1 MLELLFLLL
10 PIAALYGWYMGQR
23 SAKKDQESIQNK
35 FSRDYVTGL
44 NFLLS
49 NQQEKAVDLFLSMLQ
64 KQESENNIS
73 TESQFEAGLTLGN
86 LFRSRGE
93 IDRALRIH
101 QSIDSSPD
109 YSLEQKMLAK
119 KQLAK
124 DFMAAGFYD
133 RAENYYIMLLDE
145 PDYAVNS
152 LVELA
157 VIYQRTKEWKK
168 AINVSE
174 KLLKIAPE
182 TDRIPLAHYYCE
194 YAQAVKNEDKDA
206 FLEALN
212 KALEHMPNCSRAS
225 MLLGDFHLE
234 QENFRTAADH
244 YEAILE
250 QDPDYIGEV
259 LDKIRSC
266 YVALNDPNNYELC
279 LIRAN
284 QIKHNASVDLALT
297 QFIEERDGQTAA
309 YTKLH
314 QQLSEFPHM
323 LTFHRFIHYQIN
335 EAEEG
340 SAKESLILL
349 YNMVGE
355 QVKKGF
361 KYRCLNCGYHSYRLN
376 WHCPSCRQWEKI
388 KPIQSINNAN
398 KTTN

>member
-64 KQESENNIS
+64 KQESENQIA
-73 TESQFEAGLTLGN
+73 TESQFEAELTLGN

-93 IDRALRIH
+93 VDRALRIH
-101 QSIDSSPD
+101 QALDLSPD
-109 YSLEQKMLAK
+109 YSIEQKLLAK
-119 KQLAK
+119 QQLAK

-133 RAENYYIMLLDE
+133 RAENYYILLLDE
-145 PDYAVNS
+145 PEFAVNS
-152 LVELA
+152 LSQLMS
-157 VIYQRTKEWKK
+157 IYQKTKEWKK

-194 YAQAVKNEDKDA
+194 YAQAVKNEDQNA
-206 FLEALN
+206 FLSLLE
-212 KALEHMPNCSRAS
+212 KALEHFPQCARAS
-225 MLLGDFHLE
+225 MMLGDYHLE
-234 QENFRTAADH
+234 NQRVRTAADY
-244 YEAILE
+244 YEKVLM

-259 LDKIRSC
+259 LDKIRTC
-266 YVALNDPNNYELC
+266 YLTLKDLGGYEIF

-284 QIKHNASVDLALT
+284 QVKHNAGVDLALT
-297 QFIEERDGQTAA
+297 QLIEEKDGVSAA
-309 YTKLH
+309 QSKLY
-314 QQLSEFPHM
+314 QQVRQYPHL

-340 SAKESLILL
+340 SGKESLILL
-349 YNMVGE
+349 HNMVGE
-355 QVKKGF
+355 QIKKGF
-361 KYRCLNCGYHSYRLN
+361 KYRCLNCGYQSYRLN
-376 WHCPSCRQWEKI
+376 WYCPSCRQWEKI
-388 KPIQSINNAN
+388 KPIHSID
-398 KTTN
+398 TTI